1 MSPEVARELSQSF
14 DYSPGVAAE
23 EVTVLLIDMADL
35 AVVLDSY
42 IPSEGIGAVAYAIG
56 DFVAIG
62 ATLPPGADLPT
73 GRTALKIV
81 AADGT
86 LIGNSLRVKDIAAL
100 LDRWELGFRWPRW
113 RVTDDA
119 IGARHSLPGHRNA
132 MPSASSRSVMA

>member
-42 IPSEGIGAVAYAIG
+42 IPSKGIGAVAYAIG

-62 ATLPPGADLPT
+62 ASPPLGADLPT

-86 LIGNSLRVKDIAAL
+86 LIGGALMVKDIAAL
-100 LDRWELGFRWPRW
+100 LDPLG
-113 RVTDDA
+113 V
-119 IGARHSLPGHRNA
+119 GVSLATLEG
-132 MPSASSRSVMA
+132 